1 MEVNVDIE
9 MMISIVIP
17 VFNESESLSELYLEI
32 SDVITPY
39 GECEI
44 IFIDDGS
51 SDGSKDI
58 IIDIISKDSKVKLIS
73 FYRNFGKSAALS
85 EGFKHSQGDII
96 ITMDADLQD
105 DPAEIPNLVNK
116 INEGF
121 DLVSGWKKVRHDP
134 WNKTFPS
141 KIFNFVTRIL
151 TGVKIHDFNCG
162 LKAYQSSVVKSIEIF
177 GGRHRYIPALAGQ
190 KNFSVSEI
198 VVNHRARKFGST
210 KYGGSRIF
218 HGFFDLLTI
227 LFLNKYTQHPL
238 HFFGFI
244 GLTTFSAGIF
254 TELIVLY
261 YKFFLGEPFSKHI
274 ALLLLGVILL
284 FIGIQ
289 FFSIGVLG
297 EMMARYSQRKE
308 DRVKEIISNKE

>member
-1 MEVNVDIE
+1 MKVSV
-9 MMISIVIP
+9 VIP
-17 VFNESESLSELYLEI
+17 IFNEKESLKELVSELNINLKNVPSWE
-32 SDVITPY
+32 V
-39 GECEI
+39 

-51 SDGSKDI
+51 SDGTSEWLVNFC
-58 IIDIISKDSKVKLIS
+58 SQNTNFKLLQ
-73 FYRNFGKSAALS
+73 FFRNYGKSAALN
-85 EGFKHSQGDII
+85 EGFKFSKGEYV

-105 DPAEIPNLVNK
+105 DPSEIKNLILK
-116 INEGF
+116 LDEGF
-121 DLVSGWKKVRHDP
+121 DLVSGWKKTRYDP
-134 WNKTFPS
+134 INKLFPS
-141 KIFNFVTRIL
+141 KIFNFVTRL
-151 TGVKIHDFNCG
+151 MTGVKIHDFNCG
-162 LKAYQSSVVKSIEIF
+162 LKGYKNTVIKSIEVY
-177 GGRHRYIPALAGQ
+177 GGHHRYIPALAGQ
-190 KNFSVSEI
+190 KQFKVTEI
-198 VVNHRARKFGST
+198 IVNHRARKFGTT

-261 YKFFLGEPFSKHI
+261 YKFFLGDPFSKHI

-289 FFSIGVLG
+289 FFSIGLLG

-308 DRVKEIISNKE
+308 DRVKEIIPNKE